1 MSFVLEFF
9 TKKKKKT
16 MIFQEDSKLY
26 KAKDI

>member
-9 TKKKKKT
+9 TKKKKT